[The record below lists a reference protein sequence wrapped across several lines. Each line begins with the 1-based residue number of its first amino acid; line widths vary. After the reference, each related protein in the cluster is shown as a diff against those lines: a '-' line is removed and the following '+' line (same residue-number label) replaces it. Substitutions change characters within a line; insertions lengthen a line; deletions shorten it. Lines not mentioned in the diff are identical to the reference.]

1 MSLAL
6 YALLIATMQAPAP
19 ALASDQRQ
27 ARATGAVELSPQ
39 GATGYFSANLTPPP
53 DGFGYGYS
61 GYTAVSRLGA
71 RQVENEQFGWGPWLM
86 PDNRNFSRPLCPKGT
101 LARDHWPER
110 GPTWGDVYQT
120 IEGGAGRWTSTQFPS
135 PSPKFRLNTTP
146 DCYNTEVASTGW
158 SFYQQLLPKNKLGV
172 AQLSNRLV
180 FAPDGLT
187 VEITTS
193 EALLGYAWMALPL
206 IPANASPRHVPTGD
220 QSWTLFLRAA
230 NFSGPVAFY
239 TPELYSA
246 VHVTDRTALGTGLD
260 ARPALMGSMALEFGN
275 LPMMTSRDAHGR
287 RYRRIPA
294 VRFGVDARGR
304 AMLLQDIRYFAK
316 SALWDGIARWMD
328 GGAPVTGFADSGS
341 VAATLTDDGASLRF
355 SPDAGSELH
364 FTDFLRSG
372 VYPTTGGGSG
382 LGLEGR
388 LLTADGQAMLPEY
401 YREDAPDRWTG
412 IPESTVPRETNLV
425 KATFPPKERGA
436 PRGVNQVRGGP
447 WAPATW
453 RAGPFRVKLNDGSTV
468 EYVWYRFVDQPAIAR
483 LPLDAATRERLQGF
497 VEALH
502 RQGGAGIA
510 PAAPTGGT
518 VASLDAA
525 QLVTPPPGLEV
536 GFVPVVIRQH

>member
-1 MSLAL
+1 MTLTL
-6 YALLIATMQAPAP
+6 WALLIATLPT
-19 ALASDQRQ
+19 LA
-27 ARATGAVELSPQ
+27 AGIVELSPE
-39 GATGYFSANLTPPP
+39 GATGYFSTKLSPPP

-71 RQVENEQFGWGPWLM
+71 QQVEDEQFGWGPWLI
-86 PDNRNFSRPLCPKGT
+86 PDNRDFAGPLCPHGT
-101 LARDHWPER
+101 LARDQWPER
-110 GPTWGDVYQT
+110 GPTWRDVYQT
-120 IEGGAGRWTSTQFPS
+120 VEGGAGRWTSTQFPS

-158 SFYQQLLPKNKLGV
+158 SFYQQLLPHNKLGV

-206 IPANASPRHVPTGD
+206 VPANASPLHLPTGD

-246 VHVTDRTALGTGLD
+246 VHESDRTALGTGLD

-275 LPMMTSRDAHGR
+275 LPMMTAHDAHGR

-294 VRFGVDARGR
+294 VRFGVDDRGR
-304 AMLLQDIRYFAK
+304 AMLLQDIRYFAR
-316 SALWDGIARWMD
+316 SALWDGMARWMA
-328 GGAPVTGFADSGS
+328 GGAAVTSFADGGS
-341 VAATLTDDGASLRF
+341 VAATLSGARAWLRF
-355 SPDAGSELH
+355 SGDSGSQLH
-364 FTDFLRSG
+364 FTDFLESG
-372 VYPTTGGGSG
+372 VLPTTGGGVG
-382 LGLEGR
+382 LGLTGKQ
-388 LLTADGQAMLPEY
+388 LTADGQAMLPEY
-401 YREDAPDRWTG
+401 YREDAPNQWTA
-412 IPESTVPRETNLV
+412 IPESLVPTGTELPRAV
-425 KATFPPKERGA
+425 FPPRKRGS
-436 PRGVNQVRGGP
+436 PRGVDTARGGP
-447 WAPATW
+447 WDPAKW
-453 RAGPFRVKLNDGSTV
+453 LAGPFTARLNDGSKV

-483 LPLDAATRERLQGF
+483 LPLDALARERLQSF

-502 RQGGAGIA
+502 RQGGAGLA
-510 PAAPTGGT
+510 PPAPTGGT

-525 QLVTPPPGLEV
+525 QLVTPPAGLEV
-536 GFVPVVIRQH
+536 GFVPVVIRQW